1 MPLPFKELAGDTVS
15 VPAQDS
21 GTALYH
27 PAAPAPRVKDT
38 MQPNA
43 LRFVPFVLNLSKGR
57 RAHTWASTRS
67 ARTEIA

>member
-1 MPLPFKELAGDTVS
+1 MPFKEVAGDTVS

-43 LRFVPFVLNLSKGR
+43 LRVAPIALSLSKGR
-57 RAHTWASTRS
+57 PAQTRAATRT